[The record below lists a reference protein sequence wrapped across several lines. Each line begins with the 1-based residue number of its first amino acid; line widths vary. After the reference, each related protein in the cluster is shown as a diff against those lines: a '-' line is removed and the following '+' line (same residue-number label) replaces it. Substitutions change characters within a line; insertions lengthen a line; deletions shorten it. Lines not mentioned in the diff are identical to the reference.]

1 MRIVLAPDKFKGT
14 LTAAEVSS
22 HLESGIR
29 RAAPDVELVTVPVAD
44 GGDGTLDAAL
54 AQGFRRVDVE
64 ANGPTGRLVRS
75 AIGVRDGVAVV
86 ELAAVAGLTLLPGG
100 RPDPLRASSFGVGQ
114 LIRAALDEGC
124 REIVLGVG
132 GSASTDGGAGMLQA
146 LGVRLLADDG
156 TDLPLGGIALGALA
170 RVDASGLD
178 SRLAGVRV
186 VLATDVDNPLTGPTG
201 AAAVYGPQKG
211 ATPDD
216 VAALD
221 AALAHL
227 SRLVDP
233 AAARSPGAGAAGG
246 VGYAA
251 LTVLRATMRPGIE
264 VVLELG
270 GFAGAA
276 AGADLVVTGEGA
288 IDLQTLHG
296 KAVAGVAA
304 AARVAGARCV
314 AVCGQSS
321 LGPRDL
327 AVAGVSAVYALT
339 DVEPDVR
346 VCIERPGPLLEVLG
360 DRLVTDTVSSVA
372 DR

>member
-1 MRIVLAPDKFKGT
+1 MRIVLAPDKFKGS
-14 LTAAEVSS
+14 LTAAQVSA
-22 HLESGIR
+22 HLTTGIQ
-29 RAAPDVELVTVPVAD
+29 RAAPDAELVAIAVAD
-44 GGDGTLDAAL
+44 GGDGTLEAAL

-64 ANGPTGRLVRS
+64 AHGPTRARVRS

-86 ELAAVAGLTLLPGG
+86 ELAAVAGLALLPGG
-100 RPDPLRASSFGVGQ
+100 RPDPLRASSFGVGE

-124 REIVLGVG
+124 HEIVLGVG
-132 GSASTDGGAGMLQA
+132 GSASTDGGGGMLQA

-156 TDLPLGGIALGALA
+156 TDLPLGGIALGSLA
-170 RVDASGLD
+170 RVDVNGLD
-178 SRLAGVRV
+178 SRLADVRI

-216 VAALD
+216 VVALD
-221 AALAHL
+221 AALSHL

-233 AAARSPGAGAAGG
+233 AAASRPGAGAAGG

-251 LTVLRATMRPGIE
+251 MTVLRATMRPGIE

-270 GFAGAA
+270 RFAEAA
-276 AGADLVVTGEGA
+276 VGADLVVTGEGA
-288 IDLQTLHG
+288 LDRQTLHG

-304 AARVAGARCV
+304 AARVAGVRCV

-321 LGPRDL
+321 LGP
-327 AVAGVSAVYALT
+327 AEIAAAGVSAVYSLT
-339 DVEPDVR
+339 DLEPDVQ
-346 VCIERPGPLLEVLG
+346 VCIAQPGPLLEVLG
-360 DRLVTDTVSSVA
+360 ARLAA
-372 DR
+372 DVGA